1 MNTLKLLIYIIF
13 FLRFIYVTNSASV
26 FQREK
31 FSRHFTKFD
40 DEFLRT
46 LVDKENLSEIIIPQ
60 LRRECWLRITAQ
72 YNEEQGTDFTKA
84 QVVNRY
90 KNSNYQSQLR
100 SEKSKSQDNNT
111 YQNPEEMTIN
121 VKTEV
126 VEDNFEIVPTEH
138 DEIGKEHALK
148 RYEQFAAFGDMPD
161 QMLNQS
167 SISRNFCYENNAKFN
182 AEKLKSN
189 ELTTSNIDNFS
200 KTNHGTPKLPDQI
213 LPQLFCYKNNA
224 DENLKSNALT
234 PSNIDKIAKTNH
246 GTPKFNDE
254 NLLRLCE
261 ENNLSQNL
269 QPLLRKQCWVNITA
283 QYNQLHGTNFEKIQV
298 VNRYQ
303 NYQSWLKKKSLY
315 CQKTCKNLENH
326 MDKCPNKKKRKFC
339 NSCGYSHSIEDSC
352 KNRILKSVKFHKT
365 AVNFLKYP
373 EIRIFK
379 LT

>member
-1 MNTLKLLIYIIF
+1 MNALKLLIHIIF
-13 FLRFIYVTNSASV
+13 FLRFIYVTNSDSV

-148 RYEQFAAFGDMPD
+148 RYEQFALG
-161 QMLNQS
+161 
-167 SISRNFCYENNAKFN
+167 
-182 AEKLKSN
+182 
-189 ELTTSNIDNFS
+189 
-200 KTNHGTPKLPDQI
+200 
-213 LPQLFCYKNNA
+213 
-224 DENLKSNALT
+224 
-234 PSNIDKIAKTNH
+234 
-246 GTPKFNDE
+246 
-254 NLLRLCE
+254 
-261 ENNLSQNL
+261 
-269 QPLLRKQCWVNITA
+269 V
-283 QYNQLHGTNFEKIQV
+283 
-298 VNRYQ
+298 
-303 NYQSWLKKKSLY
+303 
-315 CQKTCKNLENH
+315 
-326 MDKCPNKKKRKFC
+326 
-339 NSCGYSHSIEDSC
+339 
-352 KNRILKSVKFHKT
+352 
-365 AVNFLKYP
+365 
-373 EIRIFK
+373 
-379 LT
+379 